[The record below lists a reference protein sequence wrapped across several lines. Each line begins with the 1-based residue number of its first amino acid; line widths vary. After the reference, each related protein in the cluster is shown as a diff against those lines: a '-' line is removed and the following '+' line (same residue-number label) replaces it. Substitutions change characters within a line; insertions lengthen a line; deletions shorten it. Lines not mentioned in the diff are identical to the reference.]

1 MKPNEKM
8 LGKLLI
14 TAGILIFFAV
24 VVKDVFAAGL
34 GFINGTEAD
43 SASASPRDIDSMVIE
58 SDSKDVRI
66 IAEERSDISA
76 GISGDSGKLFVTENK
91 RKLELTVKEKEFQFL
106 NGFNRSTLIVR
117 LPYDYKGDLA
127 VRTSSGDVSVAGND
141 HLALSGLNAVS
152 ASGNTSVT
160 DVRIQDLKVKASSG
174 DVSISNTVSKTAGI
188 DLASG
193 DANLV
198 HVSGSL
204 DVKMTSGDFN
214 AVLKKVT
221 GPVSV
226 TLTSGDANVSL
237 PQNGSFAVN
246 ALSASGDV
254 SSPYSF
260 ADKAHK
266 EQHHITGTQGS
277 GQHPIDIKTDS
288 GDLAIR

>member
-1 MKPNEKM
+1 MKKM

-14 TAGILIFFAV
+14 TAGILVFFAV

-174 DVSISNTVSKTAGI
+174 DASISNTVSKTAGI

-277 GQHPIDIKTDS
+277 GRHPIDIKTDS

>member
-1 MKPNEKM
+1 MKKM

-14 TAGILIFFAV
+14 TAGILVFFAV

-160 DVRIQDLKVKASSG
+160 DVRLQDLKVKASSG

-193 DANLV
+193 NANLV

>member
-1 MKPNEKM
+1 MKKI

-14 TAGILIFFAV
+14 TAGILVFFAV

-66 IAEERSDISA
+66 IAEERSGISA

-214 AVLKKVT
+214 VVLKKVT

>member
-1 MKPNEKM
+1 MKKM

-14 TAGILIFFAV
+14 TAGILVFFAV

-34 GFINGTEAD
+34 GFMNGTEAD

-127 VRTSSGDVSVAGND
+127 VRTSSGDVSVDGND

-160 DVRIQDLKVKASSG
+160 DVRIQDLKVKASSA

-226 TLTSGDANVSL
+226 TLTSGDANLSL
-237 PQNGSFAVN
+237 PKNGSFTVKAK
-246 ALSASGDV
+246 SASGDV

-277 GQHPIDIKTDS
+277 GRHPIDIKTDS

>member
-1 MKPNEKM
+1 MKKM

-14 TAGILIFFAV
+14 TAGILFFFAV

-260 ADKAHK
+260 ADKTHK

-277 GQHPIDIKTDS
+277 GRHPIDIKTDS

>member
-1 MKPNEKM
+1 MKKM

-14 TAGILIFFAV
+14 TAGILVFFAV

-66 IAEERSDISA
+66 IAEERNDISA

-160 DVRIQDLKVKASSG
+160 DVRLQDLKVKASSG

-188 DLASG
+188 DLTSG

-204 DVKMTSGDFN
+204 EVKMTSGDFN
-214 AVLKKVT
+214 AVLTKVT

-226 TLTSGDANVSL
+226 TLTSGDANLSL
-237 PQNGSFAVN
+237 PKNGSFTVKAK
-246 ALSASGDV
+246 SASGDV

-277 GQHPIDIKTDS
+277 GRHPIDIKTDS

>member
-1 MKPNEKM
+1 MKKM

-14 TAGILIFFAV
+14 TAGILVFFAV

-43 SASASPRDIDSMVIE
+43 SASASPREIDSMVIE

-141 HLALSGLNAVS
+141 HLTLSGLNAVS

-221 GPVSV
+221 GPVTV
-226 TLTSGDANVSL
+226 TLTSGDANLSL

>member
-1 MKPNEKM
+1 MKKM

-14 TAGILIFFAV
+14 TAGILVFFAV

-174 DVSISNTVSKTAGI
+174 DVFISNTVSKTAGI
-188 DLASG
+188 DLTSG

-226 TLTSGDANVSL
+226 TLTSGDANLSL
-237 PQNGSFAVN
+237 PKKGSFAVN

-277 GQHPIDIKTDS
+277 GRHPIDIKTDS

>member
-1 MKPNEKM
+1 MKKM

-14 TAGILIFFAV
+14 TAGILVFFAV

-43 SASASPRDIDSMVIE
+43 SASASPREIDSMVIE

-91 RKLELTVKEKEFQFL
+91 RQLELTVKEKEFQFL

-141 HLALSGLNAVS
+141 HLTLSGLNAVS

-221 GPVSV
+221 GPVTV
-226 TLTSGDANVSL
+226 TLTSGDANLSL

>member
-1 MKPNEKM
+1 MKKM

-14 TAGILIFFAV
+14 TAGILVFFAV

-91 RKLELTVKEKEFQFL
+91 RKLELAVKEKAFQFL

-160 DVRIQDLKVKASSG
+160 DVRLQDLKVKASSG

-188 DLASG
+188 DLTSG

-226 TLTSGDANVSL
+226 TLTSGDANLSL
-237 PQNGSFAVN
+237 PKNCSFTVKAK
-246 ALSASGDV
+246 SASGDV

-260 ADKAHK
+260 ADTAHK

-277 GQHPIDIKTDS
+277 GRHPIDIETDS

>member
-1 MKPNEKM
+1 MKKM

-14 TAGILIFFAV
+14 TAGILVFFAV

-127 VRTSSGDVSVAGND
+127 VRTSSGDLSVAGND

-160 DVRIQDLKVKASSG
+160 DVRLQDLKVKASSG

-193 DANLV
+193 NANLV

>member
-1 MKPNEKM
+1 MKKM

-14 TAGILIFFAV
+14 TAGILVFFAV

-34 GFINGTEAD
+34 GLINGTEAD

>member
-1 MKPNEKM
+1 MKKM

-14 TAGILIFFAV
+14 TAGILVFFAV

-43 SASASPRDIDSMVIE
+43 LASASPRDIDSMVIE

-76 GISGDSGKLFVTENK
+76 GISGDSGKLFVTENN

-141 HLALSGLNAVS
+141 HFALSRLNTVS
-152 ASGNTSVT
+152 ASGNASVT
-160 DVRIQDLKVKASSG
+160 DVRLQDLKVKASSG
-174 DVSISNTVSKTAGI
+174 DVTISNTVSKTSGI

-214 AVLKKVT
+214 AVLTKIT

-226 TLTSGDANVSL
+226 TLTSGDANLSL
-237 PQNGSFAVN
+237 PKNGSFTVKAK
-246 ALSASGDV
+246 SASGDV

-277 GQHPIDIKTDS
+277 GRHPIDIKTDS

>member
-1 MKPNEKM
+1 MKKM

-14 TAGILIFFAV
+14 TAGILVFFAV

-214 AVLKKVT
+214 AVLTKIT

-226 TLTSGDANVSL
+226 TLTSGDANLSL
-237 PQNGSFAVN
+237 PKNGSFTVKAK
-246 ALSASGDV
+246 SASGDV

-277 GQHPIDIKTDS
+277 GRHPIDIKTDS

>member
-1 MKPNEKM
+1 MKKM

-14 TAGILIFFAV
+14 TAGILVFFAV

-141 HLALSGLNAVS
+141 HLALSRLNTVS
-152 ASGNTSVT
+152 ASGNASVT
-160 DVRIQDLKVKASSG
+160 DVRLQDLKVKASSG
-174 DVSISNTVSKTAGI
+174 DVTISNTVSKTSGI

-214 AVLKKVT
+214 AVLTKIT

-226 TLTSGDANVSL
+226 TLTSGDANLSL
-237 PQNGSFAVN
+237 PKNGSFTVKAK
-246 ALSASGDV
+246 SASGDV

-277 GQHPIDIKTDS
+277 GRHPIDIKTDS

>member
-1 MKPNEKM
+1 
-8 LGKLLI
+8 
-14 TAGILIFFAV
+14 
-24 VVKDVFAAGL
+24 
-34 GFINGTEAD
+34 
-43 SASASPRDIDSMVIE
+43 MVIE

-160 DVRIQDLKVKASSG
+160 DVRLQDLKVKASSG

-226 TLTSGDANVSL
+226 TLTSGDANISL
-237 PQNGSFAVN
+237 PQNGNFAVN

>member
-1 MKPNEKM
+1 
-8 LGKLLI
+8 
-14 TAGILIFFAV
+14 
-24 VVKDVFAAGL
+24 
-34 GFINGTEAD
+34 
-43 SASASPRDIDSMVIE
+43 MVIE

-204 DVKMTSGDFN
+204 CLLYTS
-214 AVLKKVT
+214 
-221 GPVSV
+221 
-226 TLTSGDANVSL
+226 DA
-237 PQNGSFAVN
+237 
-246 ALSASGDV
+246 
-254 SSPYSF
+254 
-260 ADKAHK
+260 AD
-266 EQHHITGTQGS
+266 EG
-277 GQHPIDIKTDS
+277 
-288 GDLAIR
+288 

>member
-1 MKPNEKM
+1 MKKM

-14 TAGILIFFAV
+14 TAGILVFFAV

-127 VRTSSGDVSVAGND
+127 VRTSSGDVSVAGNH

-152 ASGNTSVT
+152 ASGNASVT
-160 DVRIQDLKVKASSG
+160 DVRLQDLKVKASSG
-174 DVSISNTVSKTAGI
+174 DVTISNTVSKTSGI

-214 AVLKKVT
+214 AVLTKVT

-226 TLTSGDANVSL
+226 TLTSGDANLSL
-237 PQNGSFAVN
+237 PKNGSFTVKAK
-246 ALSASGDV
+246 SASGDV

-260 ADKAHK
+260 ADKAYK

-277 GQHPIDIKTDS
+277 GRHPIDIKTDS

>member
-1 MKPNEKM
+1 MKKM

-14 TAGILIFFAV
+14 TAGILVFFAV

-106 NGFNRSTLIVR
+106 NGFNRSTLFVR

-254 SSPYSF
+254 SSAYSF

-277 GQHPIDIKTDS
+277 GRHPIDIKTDS

>member
-1 MKPNEKM
+1 MKKM

-14 TAGILIFFAV
+14 TAGILVFFAV
-24 VVKDVFAAGL
+24 VVKDVFVAGL

-43 SASASPRDIDSMVIE
+43 SASASPRVIDSMVIE

-260 ADKAHK
+260 ADKHK

-277 GQHPIDIKTDS
+277 GRHPIDIKTDS

>member
-1 MKPNEKM
+1 MKKM

-14 TAGILIFFAV
+14 TAGILVFFAV

-127 VRTSSGDVSVAGND
+127 VRTSSGDLSVAGND

-160 DVRIQDLKVKASSG
+160 DVRLQDLKVKASSG

>member
-1 MKPNEKM
+1 MKKM

-14 TAGILIFFAV
+14 TAGILVFFAV

-76 GISGDSGKLFVTENK
+76 GISGDSGKLFVTENN

-160 DVRIQDLKVKASSG
+160 DVRLQDLKVKASSG

-226 TLTSGDANVSL
+226 TLTSGDANLSL
-237 PQNGSFAVN
+237 PKNGSFTVKAK
-246 ALSASGDV
+246 SASGDV

-277 GQHPIDIKTDS
+277 GRHPIDIKTDS
-288 GDLAIR
+288 GNLAIR

>member
-1 MKPNEKM
+1 MKKM

-14 TAGILIFFAV
+14 TAGILVFFAV

-34 GFINGTEAD
+34 GFINGTETD
-43 SASASPRDIDSMVIE
+43 SASALPRDIDSMVIE

-66 IAEERSDISA
+66 IAEERNDISA
-76 GISGDSGKLFVTENK
+76 GIAGDSGKLFVTENK

-117 LPYDYKGDLA
+117 LPYDYKGDLT

-141 HLALSGLNAVS
+141 HLALSRLNAVS
-152 ASGNTSVT
+152 ASGNTRVT
-160 DVRIQDLKVKASSG
+160 DVRLQDLKVKGSSG
-174 DVSISNTVSKTAGI
+174 DVTISNTDYKTAGI

-193 DANLV
+193 DANLADI
-198 HVSGSL
+198 SGSL

-226 TLTSGDANVSL
+226 TLTSGDANLSL
-237 PQNGSFAVN
+237 PKNGSFTVKAK
-246 ALSASGDV
+246 SASGDV

-260 ADKAHK
+260 ADTAHK
-266 EQHHITGTQGS
+266 EQHHITGSQGS

-288 GDLAIR
+288 GDVTIR

>member
-1 MKPNEKM
+1 MKKM

-14 TAGILIFFAV
+14 TAGILVFFAV

-43 SASASPRDIDSMVIE
+43 SASASPREIDSMVIE

-160 DVRIQDLKVKASSG
+160 DIRLQDLKVKASSG

-221 GPVSV
+221 GPVTV

-237 PQNGSFAVN
+237 PQNGSFGVN

>member
-1 MKPNEKM
+1 MKKM

-14 TAGILIFFAV
+14 TAGILVFFAV

-66 IAEERSDISA
+66 IAEERSDISS
-76 GISGDSGKLFVTENK
+76 GISGDSGKLFVTENN

-141 HLALSGLNAVS
+141 HLALSELNAVS

-174 DVSISNTVSKTAGI
+174 DVFISNTVSKTAGI

-214 AVLKKVT
+214 AVLTKIT

-226 TLTSGDANVSL
+226 TLTSGDANLSL
-237 PQNGSFAVN
+237 PKNGSFTVKAK
-246 ALSASGDV
+246 SASGDV

-277 GQHPIDIKTDS
+277 GRHPIDIKTDS

>member
-1 MKPNEKM
+1 MKKM

-14 TAGILIFFAV
+14 TAGILVFFAV

-174 DVSISNTVSKTAGI
+174 DVFISNTVSKTAGI
-188 DLASG
+188 DLTSG

-226 TLTSGDANVSL
+226 TLTSGDANLSL
-237 PQNGSFAVN
+237 PKKGSFAVN

>member
-1 MKPNEKM
+1 MKKM

-226 TLTSGDANVSL
+226 TLTSGDANLSL

>member
-1 MKPNEKM
+1 
-8 LGKLLI
+8 
-14 TAGILIFFAV
+14 
-24 VVKDVFAAGL
+24 
-34 GFINGTEAD
+34 
-43 SASASPRDIDSMVIE
+43 MVIE

-76 GISGDSGKLFVTENK
+76 GISGDSGKLFVTENN

-127 VRTSSGDVSVAGND
+127 VRTSSGDVSVAGNH
-141 HLALSGLNAVS
+141 HLALSRLNAVS

-160 DVRIQDLKVKASSG
+160 DVRLQDLKVKASSG

-188 DLASG
+188 DLTSG

-204 DVKMTSGDFN
+204 EVKMTSGDFN
-214 AVLKKVT
+214 AVLTKVT

-226 TLTSGDANVSL
+226 TLTSGDANLSL
-237 PQNGSFAVN
+237 PKNGAFTVKAK
-246 ALSASGDV
+246 SASGDV

-266 EQHHITGTQGS
+266 EQRSHHRHARKYR
-277 GQHPIDIKTDS
+277 HPIDIKTDS

>member
-1 MKPNEKM
+1 MKKM

-14 TAGILIFFAV
+14 TAGILVFFAV

-43 SASASPRDIDSMVIE
+43 SASASARDIDSMVIE

-141 HLALSGLNAVS
+141 HLALSGLNVVS

-174 DVSISNTVSKTAGI
+174 DVSISNTISKTAGI

-246 ALSASGDV
+246 ALSVSGDV
-254 SSPYSF
+254 SSAYSF